1 MATTQVEHQQTT
13 WADEEATGWVG
24 WVVFAA
30 VMMGILGVFH
40 AIAGLTALFNEE
52 YYLVGQNGLVLE
64 VDYTTWGWVHLL
76 LGILVVLAALSLA
89 AGHMFGRVAGV
100 ILAAISAVANL
111 GFLAAYPVWSVI
123 MIAIDVI
130 VIYAIVVHGREL
142 EA

>member
-1 MATTQVEHQQTT
+1 MATTQVQHQSTT

-40 AIAGLTALFNEE
+40 GIAGLTALFNDE
-52 YYLVGQNGLVLE
+52 YYLVSQNGLVVE
-64 VDYTTWGWVHLL
+64 ADYTTWGWVHLG
-76 LGILVVLAALSLA
+76 LGILIVLAALSLA

-100 ILAAISAVANL
+100 VIASVSAVANVA
-111 GFLAAYPVWSVI
+111 FLAAYPVWSVI
-123 MIAIDVI
+123 MIALDVI